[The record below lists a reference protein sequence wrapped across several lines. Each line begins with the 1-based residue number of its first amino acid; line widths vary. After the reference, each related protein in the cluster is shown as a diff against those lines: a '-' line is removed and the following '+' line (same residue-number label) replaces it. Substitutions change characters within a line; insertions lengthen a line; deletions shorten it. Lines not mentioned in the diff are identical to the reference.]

1 MDQLKKEAIII
12 LDFGSQ
18 YTQLIARRI
27 REFNVYSEVV
37 SPEIDLK
44 SIKEKNP
51 RAIILSGGPSS
62 VFSDDAPDFDKN
74 IRWKE
79 ISMVFQGAMN
89 SLDPVFTISQQFHE
103 ILKHEVLVPSYERR
117 CVSRLYMHIK
127 LEARLDIEA
136 FSPR

>member
-37 SPEIDLK
+37 SPGIDLN
-44 SIKEKNP
+44 SLKEKKP

-62 VFSDDAPDFDKN
+62 VFSDNAPNFDIN
-74 IRWKE
+74 ILNTD
-79 ISMVFQGAMN
+79 IPILGICYGLHLLVHHNGGAVQ
-89 SLDPVFTISQQFHE
+89 STG
-103 ILKHEVLVPSYERR
+103 KG
-117 CVSRLYMHIK
+117 
-127 LEARLDIEA
+127 
-136 FSPR
+136 

>member
-74 IRWKE
+74 ILNAN
-79 ISMVFQGAMN
+79 I
-89 SLDPVFTISQQFHE
+89 P
-103 ILKHEVLVPSYERR
+103 ILVT
-117 CVSRLYMHIK
+117 
-127 LEARLDIEA
+127 
-136 FSPR
+136 

>member
-27 REFNVYSEVV
+27 RELNVYSEVV

-62 VFSDDAPDFDKN
+62 VFSDDAPDFDTRLDPKGNEYFWMVGNMVDEDSTFNSDSYVVKN
-74 IRWKE
+74 DYASISPIGFNLSSSKE
-79 ISMVFQGAMN
+79 IEEMKKI
-89 SLDPVFTISQQFHE
+89 LD
-103 ILKHEVLVPSYERR
+103 
-117 CVSRLYMHIK
+117 
-127 LEARLDIEA
+127 
-136 FSPR
+136 

>member
-44 SIKEKNP
+44 SIKEKNWN
-51 RAIILSGGPSS
+51 R
-62 VFSDDAPDFDKN
+62 KN
-74 IRWKE
+74 YK
-79 ISMVFQGAMN
+79 
-89 SLDPVFTISQQFHE
+89 
-103 ILKHEVLVPSYERR
+103 SYENFMKKYKSKIISKLAQ
-117 CVSRLYMHIK
+117 VLKISESQISIK
-127 LEARLDIEA
+127 GITSNGLSFLNMKNGWGAEVIISLKKWK
-136 FSPR
+136 

>member
-44 SIKEKNP
+44 SIKEK
-51 RAIILSGGPSS
+51 ILGQSS
-62 VFSDDAPDFDKN
+62 FLVDLLVFFRMMHLILIK
-74 IRWKE
+74 
-79 ISMVFQGAMN
+79 IS
-89 SLDPVFTISQQFHE
+89 
-103 ILKHEVLVPSYERR
+103 
-117 CVSRLYMHIK
+117 
-127 LEARLDIEA
+127 
-136 FSPR
+136 